1 MSVVDV
7 NSLLSEVSADQP
19 CGEDLEY
26 DPAYGE
32 LERAAQGIDVVP
44 GLPRHGIGDL
54 PANAMVAGFVPHG
67 LVMKQSTLVIAH
79 AGHGIVSKALYHGV
93 PMILL
98 PWNRDQPGVADRA
111 ARLGVAEV
119 VLREDVNETSV
130 KAAVSRVFSDAEYQE
145 RATSIS
151 KKIKVTNPIALAC
164 QLLEDFEM

>member
-1 MSVVDV
+1 VPQGDEL
-7 NSLLSEVSADQP
+7 SLAKAAAWALSDHPVRTLLTLPYQEARD
-19 CGEDLEY
+19 GI
-26 DPAYGE
+26 GE
-32 LERAAQGIDVVP
+32 LP
-44 GLPRHGIGDL
+44 T
-54 PANAMVAGFVPHG
+54 NAMVAGFVPHG